1 MDVDFAAVVET
12 VAWADEDAAV
22 VVDGVEVGEVAD
34 VADVAVERMQ
44 FAAVE

>member
-22 VVDGVEVGEVAD
+22 VVDGVEAGE